1 MRLVDASGLPA
12 TVFGDDGVS
21 RYPNEMVTGQTVTD
35 QGGTQYSMPAG
46 VFRFPLVAPGTYRL
60 EVLPPGSYSFPS
72 QRTIADLQTLPNAP
86 FRLQPG
92 SFGQNFIVAAAP
104 AVAVDLPLDANE
116 SVLVLRKTAG
126 QQIATTGDFV
136 QYTLT
141 LQNNSESGAIN
152 NVQVVDRF
160 PAGARY
166 RAGSLR
172 LDGTRIADPA
182 VAADGTSFTYT
193 QPQPAR
199 GSEHH
204 AALRAR
210 IHGGHARQQGCR
222 QHRAGVRAGQRA
234 LQRSALAGAHE
245 RRTVLAEGLHRRTSL
260 RGFMRR

>member
-1 MRLVDASGLPA
+1 M
-12 TVFGDDGVS
+12 
-21 RYPNEMVTGQTVTD
+21 TD

-72 QRTIADLQTLPNAP
+72 QRTIADLQTLPDAP

-92 SFGQNFIVAAAP
+92 SFGQPFVVTAAP

-141 LQNNSESGAIN
+141 LQNNGESGAFN

-160 PAGARY
+160 PAGARF

-172 LDGTRIADPA
+172 LNGARIADPA

-193 QPQPAR
+193 HPSLRR
-199 GSEHH
+199 GSDHH
-204 AALRAR
+204 AALRGR
-210 IHGGHARQQGCR
+210 IHGRHARHEGR
-222 QHRAGVRAGQRA
+222 REHRAGVRAGQCA
-234 LQRSALAGAHE
+234 LERSALAGAHE
-245 RRTVLAEGLHRRTSL
+245 RRTVLAEGLHRRPRV
-260 RGFMRR
+260 RGLMRR